1 MDIFLTEQ
9 QHHVLH
15 ERVDHPVHVVDPE
28 GRRDYVLITREEYER
43 VEPLLVKTSS
53 PPPAV
58 NGVKP
63 GIRAAQE
70 AYWRDLPELLKL
82 KSPKRQ
88 WVAYHWQQRI
98 GFASTDGELYRRC
111 ERRGIPKGEFY
122 VDRLEPR
129 ELPPWAEEVIEC
141 HFETEPQPSPSTFS

>member
-1 MDIFLTEQ
+1 MDIELTEQ
-9 QHHVLH
+9 QQHVSH
-15 ERVDHPVHVVDPE
+15 EQVDCPVN
-28 GRRDYVLITREEYER
+28 
-43 VEPLLVKTSS
+43 
-53 PPPAV
+53 AV

-82 KSPKRQ
+82 KSPRRQ

-98 GFASTDGELYRRC
+98 GFASTDGELYRKC
-111 ERRGIPKGEFY
+111 ERRGIPRGEFY

-129 ELPPWAEEVIEC
+129 ELPPWEEEVIEC
-141 HFETEPQPSPSTFS
+141 RFETEPPPTPSTS